1 MNLLD
6 SLTYFYRIPR
16 YFFRKLKESL
26 RSFLW
31 KKNIGSTYRKNKL
44 ALSKLKNK
52 HKNEPCVIIGGG
64 PSLNKMNLN
73 FFADYVSIACNG
85 FYLKHDEISFTPT
98 YYTVEDPLP
107 AEDNRKEIN
116 NIDDTIRIIP
126 YDLKRIIDE
135 PNNTIYVNFRRS
147 AINSRSSK
155 FPFYSHDFLN
165 ESFWGGTVM
174 YFNIQLAEYLGCNP
188 IYLIGVD
195 LSYSVS
201 KSVER
206 LGAVLTS
213 TEDDENHFD
222 PRYFGK
228 GKRWHLPE
236 TDRMQQAF
244 DEAHK
249 QLKSKNIKLFNAGV
263 FSLLQNIPT
272 IKLY

>member
-1 MNLLD
+1 
-6 SLTYFYRIPR
+6 
-16 YFFRKLKESL
+16 
-26 RSFLW
+26 
-31 KKNIGSTYRKNKL
+31 
-44 ALSKLKNK
+44 
-52 HKNEPCVIIGGG
+52 
-64 PSLNKMNLN
+64 
-73 FFADYVSIACNG
+73 
-85 FYLKHDEISFTPT
+85 
-98 YYTVEDPLP
+98 
-107 AEDNRKEIN
+107 
-116 NIDDTIRIIP
+116 
-126 YDLKRIIDE
+126 
-135 PNNTIYVNFRRS
+135 
-147 AINSRSSK
+147 
-155 FPFYSHDFLN
+155 
-165 ESFWGGTVM
+165 M

-213 TEDDENHFD
+213 TEDDENHFY

-263 FSLLQNIPT
+263 YSLLQNIPT
-272 IKLY
+272 IKLN